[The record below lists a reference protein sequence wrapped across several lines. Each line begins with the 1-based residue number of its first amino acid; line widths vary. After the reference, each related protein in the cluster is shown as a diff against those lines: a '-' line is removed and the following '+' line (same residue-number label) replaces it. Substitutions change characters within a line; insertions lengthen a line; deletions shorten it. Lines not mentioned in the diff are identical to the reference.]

1 MSREANITE
10 ADGFFK
16 GEAKN
21 LAFDIDDGLGSGEDM
36 TGWNVDLYVR
46 RRGATAEVVITKS
59 NLSIGDGLDPDG
71 VAATGNRA
79 TAQFGQADTLNIPA
93 GSYFYTVERVDA
105 GFEQVL
111 VYGTLELLGRPTH

>member
-1 MSREANITE
+1 MAREANITE

-16 GEAKN
+16 GEAKT

-36 TGWNVDLYVR
+36 TGWDVSLYVR
-46 RRGATAEVVITKS
+46 RRGATADVVVTKNS
-59 NLSIGDGLDPDG
+59 LAIGDGLDPDG
-71 VAATGNRA
+71 VVATGNRA
-79 TAQFGQADTLNIPA
+79 SVTYVALDTLNIPA
-93 GSYFYTVERVDA
+93 GSYFYTVERVDV